1 MKEFAE
7 WLSTT
12 GPSVFI
18 KTNQVWM
25 IPSIQ
30 TVHILGIGI
39 VVGSVFLICGRVLG
53 FAGMDQTM
61 RQVNRRFIPWFHAA
75 LWVLLASGLLL
86 IVGEPAREL
95 ITFSFW
101 VKMTL
106 LAVGLVIAIAF
117 TRTVRAHETAW
128 DEALTKR
135 PAVKAM
141 AVVTLV
147 IWTCIIV
154 CGRLIAYDHIWG
166 KLSPALQY

>member
-1 MKEFAE
+1 MKEFAD

-12 GPSVFI
+12 APSVFL
-18 KTNQVWM
+18 KTHQVWT

-30 TVHILGIGI
+30 SVHILAIGI

-61 RQVNRRFIPWFHAA
+61 RQVNRRFIPWFHTA
-75 LWVLLASGLLL
+75 LWVLLASGGLL
-86 IVGEPAREL
+86 IVSEPAREL
-95 ITFSFW
+95 ISFSFW
-101 VKMTL
+101 AKMSF
-106 LAVGLVIAIAF
+106 LAVGLVIAIVF

-141 AVVTLV
+141 AVVTLL
-147 IWTCIIV
+147 IWACIIV
-154 CGRLIAYDHIWG
+154 LGRLIAYDHVWG
-166 KLSPALQY
+166 KLSPVQQY